1 LKNIAYLCSEFPA
14 LSHTFISREVA
25 ILEKSG
31 FDIRYASINPTRNLE
46 KMDADDQA
54 RAAATYVLKA
64 TPKGRMLR
72 AFLACL
78 LRLPRF
84 LSTLGFALKL
94 AGFGGP
100 RQPAKAL
107 AYFLQAILLHR
118 WARGQGLKH
127 VHVHFA
133 NPAATV
139 ALIACRFGGLE
150 FSLSVH
156 GPDEF
161 YEVERNNLR
170 EKIQAAVFVR
180 CISHFCRSQLMR
192 LSPSDQWGKFHIVRC
207 GLLPGEIAPRPA
219 ATGPRRRIL
228 CVGRLCPSKGQAIL
242 IQAAGLLKDRGADF
256 QLLLLGGGEDLE
268 AIQGLVA
275 TRGLADRVTV
285 AGPVGHARVRQ
296 ELEAADLFVLPS
308 FAEGI
313 PIALMEAMAAGVPV
327 LSTMIAGIPELIQPG
342 VNGFLVPAS
351 DAEGL
356 AEAIAGILG
365 GSLDLGALVESAH
378 GTVWRDYD
386 VERNTQSLGRLFA
399 GLPD

>member
-1 LKNIAYLCSEFPA
+1 
-14 LSHTFISREVA
+14 
-25 ILEKSG
+25 
-31 FDIRYASINPTRNLE
+31 
-46 KMDADDQA
+46 
-54 RAAATYVLKA
+54 
-64 TPKGRMLR
+64 
-72 AFLACL
+72 
-78 LRLPRF
+78 
-84 LSTLGFALKL
+84 
-94 AGFGGP
+94 
-100 RQPAKAL
+100 
-107 AYFLQAILLHR
+107 
-118 WARGQGLKH
+118 
-127 VHVHFA
+127 
-133 NPAATV
+133 
-139 ALIACRFGGLE
+139 
-150 FSLSVH
+150 
-156 GPDEF
+156 
-161 YEVERNNLR
+161 
-170 EKIQAAVFVR
+170 
-180 CISHFCRSQLMR
+180 MR